1 MLKKASFILLILV
14 LVAPIYSESITTK
27 NFGENPP
34 LGASYSTSDKIF
46 LNLKLTSSCEFG
58 ITTSSYAGSAEHTG
72 EIILDQVEEKSQIT
86 SKLNKK
92 NEAVYVYYR
101 AFGATPFGLYLS
113 LEGDMKG
120 TVGENTATIPWEIV
134 WTDDNNVEHSLTS
147 NYEGDD
153 GGNSNSINRRILTYN
168 KPDDALGK
176 NDIRK
181 ISSISIIPFSE
192 GSKEPDVYQG
202 TIRVTLISG

>member
-1 MLKKASFILLILV
+1 MLKKASFILFILV

-27 NFGENPP
+27 NFDDTTPG
-34 LGASYSTSDKIF
+34 SYYTTSDTVS

-58 ITTSSYAGSAEHTG
+58 ITTSSYAGSAEHAG
-72 EIILDQVEEKSQIT
+72 EIILDQVEENSQIK

-120 TVGENTATIPWEIV
+120 TVGENTATIPWKIE
-134 WTDDNNVEHSLTS
+134 WTDDNNVPRALSSES
-147 NYEGDD
+147 EGDD
-153 GGNSNSINRRILTYN
+153 GGNINSDTRRILTYS
-168 KPDDALGK
+168 KPEDALGK

-181 ISSISIIPFSE
+181 IGSISIIPFSE

>member
-1 MLKKASFILLILV
+1 MLKKASFILFILV
-14 LVAPIYSESITTK
+14 LVAPIYSESITTEK
-27 NFGENPP
+27 FGENP
-34 LGASYSTSDKIF
+34 ASGEYYIASDKIF

-58 ITTSSYAGSAEHTG
+58 ITTSSYAGSAEHAG
-72 EIILDQVEEKSQIT
+72 EIILDQVKENSQIT
-86 SKLNKK
+86 SELNTK

-113 LEGDMKG
+113 LEGNMKG
-120 TVGENTATIPWEIV
+120 IVGENTDTIQWEIK
-134 WTDDNNVEHSLTS
+134 WTDDNNVAHSLIS
-147 NYEGDD
+147 NYEGDN
-153 GGNSNSINRRILTYN
+153 GGVSNSETRRILTYN
-168 KPDDALGK
+168 KPEDALGK

-192 GSKEPDVYQG
+192 GSKESDVYQG

>member
-1 MLKKASFILLILV
+1 MLKKASFILFILV

-27 NFGENPP
+27 NFGETTP
-34 LGASYSTSDKIF
+34 GSYYTTSDTVS

-72 EIILDQVEEKSQIT
+72 EIILDQVEENSQIT
-86 SKLNKK
+86 SELNKK

-101 AFGATPFGLYLS
+101 AFGAAPFGLYLS
-113 LEGDMKG
+113 LEGDMKVI
-120 TVGENTATIPWEIV
+120 VGENTDTIPWKIE
-134 WTDDNNVEHSLTS
+134 WADDNNKQHSLTS
-147 NYEGDD
+147 NYEGDN

-168 KPDDALGK
+168 KPEDALGK